1 LKFIGRLEEA
11 MRMFRISM
19 EKHSGYMLHG
29 TLEIGDCLKLMRR
42 WDEAIE
48 NYKVA
53 CLHGPDRA
61 MGMQIFHSM
70 QLCSDRRKEA
80 NKSQKSL

>member
-1 LKFIGRLEEA
+1 
-11 MRMFRISM
+11 MFRISL

-29 TLEIGDCLKLMRR
+29 TLEIADCLKLMQQ

-48 NYKVA
+48 NYKIA

-61 MGMQIFHSM
+61 MGMQIFHALQICAEKM
-70 QLCSDRRKEA
+70 KES
-80 NKSQKSL
+80 KQE